1 MKDQYAKLI
10 ESLPIGIDIAISISC
25 NVVCPSLKARYYFD
39 FKLIDP
45 SGKDYEAFKEVIK
58 ILDTKLDSLLR
69 AIQTNSLK
77 GFIC

>member
-1 MKDQYAKLI
+1 MP
-10 ESLPIGIDIAISISC
+10 SGIDITISISC

-58 ILDTKLDSLLR
+58 TLDTKLDSLLR
-69 AIQTNSLK
+69 VIQTNSLK